1 MALSTKQKWY
11 VGIGVAVL
19 GVTAYYISKI
29 AKQLEDFELNFK
41 KIKVTKFTKEKLDFN
56 VYFDYVNKSAININ
70 LASQEYDVY
79 INGVYVTTMSN
90 YAENVLKAKATSPLG
105 FNVNLDLPKLDEKIR
120 TTYFDMVTNPKEVLI
135 KIDMKFKA
143 RVGIFK
149 IPYRY
154 VWNTNLK
161 EILGWYLPMY
171 K

>member
-19 GVTAYYISKI
+19 GVTAVYISRL
-29 AKQLEDFELNFK
+29 AKRLQDFQLNFK
-41 KIKVTKFTKEKLDFN
+41 KVKVTKFTKEALDFN
-56 VYFDYVNKSAININ
+56 VYFDYVNKSEININ

-79 INGVYVTTMSN
+79 INNIYVTTMTN
-90 YAENVLKAKATSPLG
+90 YSENVLKAKSTSPLG
-105 FNVNLDLPKLDEKIR
+105 FNVKLDLPKIDEKIR
-120 TTYFDMVTNPKEVLI
+120 TTYFDMVVNPKEVLI
-135 KIDMKFKA
+135 RIDMRFKA

-154 VWNTNLK
+154 TWNTNLK